1 VEQVATAVREL
12 HRSTASDRHPFHEQD
27 RTTSPHTFTALQTAA
42 VVAAILAAGVAAFQ
56 LALAA
61 GAPLGDA
68 VFGGNAPT
76 HDGVLTSPFRAL
88 AAFQTIM
95 LLLLGWVLLARTSV
109 VTLPLLS
116 GSTLGWLAWVI
127 VAFLAL
133 NTVANFAASHPVERW
148 VMGSITLAL
157 TGIGLTIALRAPDLT

>member
-1 VEQVATAVREL
+1 M
-12 HRSTASDRHPFHEQD
+12 
-27 RTTSPHTFTALQTAA
+27 TTSTFTTVQTAA
-42 VVAAILAAGVAAFQ
+42 VAAAILVAGVAAFQ

-76 HDGVLTSPFRAL
+76 HDGVLTGPFRAL
-88 AAFQTIM
+88 AGFQTIM

-109 VTLPLLS
+109 VTIPLLS
-116 GSTLGWLAWVI
+116 GATLGWLTWVI
-127 VAFLAL
+127 AVFLAL
-133 NTVANFAASHPVERW
+133 NTVANLAAPHPVERW

-157 TGIGLTIALRAPDLT
+157 TGIGLAIALRAPSVS